1 MSDTLSLS
9 RTTADAPTPAHP
21 AGYDGR
27 SYVTIGVTYSKPAMM
42 GANVAGTEVEP
53 AKSTGV
59 VTKVDPAE
67 VPSAAWGWSGES
79 RRAFRVAGW
88 VVVVILLAM
97 LFEGP
102 QGSSAGTGNIG
113 YLFLIGF
120 AIALAAIL
128 IRDSWLQG
136 KPR

>member
-1 MSDTLSLS
+1 MA
-9 RTTADAPTPAHP
+9 TTELEPAHSS
-21 AGYDGR
+21 A
-27 SYVTIGVTYSKPAMM
+27 
-42 GANVAGTEVEP
+42 
-53 AKSTGV
+53 V

-79 RRAFRVAGW
+79 RRTFRAAGW

-102 QGSSAGTGNIG
+102 QGSSSGTGNIG
-113 YLFLIGF
+113 YIFLILF
-120 AIALAAIL
+120 ALGIAAVL
-128 IRDSWLQG
+128 IRDSLLQR

>member
-1 MSDTLSLS
+1 M
-9 RTTADAPTPAHP
+9 AA
-21 AGYDGR
+21 
-27 SYVTIGVTYSKPAMM
+27 
-42 GANVAGTEVEP
+42 TELEKTS
-53 AKSTGV
+53 AGV

-79 RRAFRVAGW
+79 PRAFRIAGW

-102 QGSSAGTGNIG
+102 QGSSSGTGNIG
-113 YLFLIGF
+113 YIFLILF
-120 AIALAAIL
+120 AALLAGVL
-128 IRDSWLQG
+128 IRDRVLRN